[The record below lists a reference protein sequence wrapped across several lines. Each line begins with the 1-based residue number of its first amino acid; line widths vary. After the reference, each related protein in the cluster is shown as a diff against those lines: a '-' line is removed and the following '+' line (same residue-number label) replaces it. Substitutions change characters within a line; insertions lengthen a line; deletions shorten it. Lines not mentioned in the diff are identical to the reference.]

1 MLYRAG
7 VLFPHGG
14 ATPAG
19 NINMLK
25 NKRLKGVNLGGWL
38 LMEGY
43 ILGGRNISESEFK
56 RNFSK
61 IHGAVGLREFERLF
75 RDNFI
80 REVDFKNI
88 SEMGAN
94 VVRLPFNHRLI
105 ETRPFVYS
113 EEGFSYLNQALDWA
127 RKYSLGVILDL
138 HAAPGAQNCD
148 WHSDS
153 DGRARLWENKEYQ
166 ERTYLLWERI
176 ADRFKDK
183 PALIGYDVLNEPVIA
198 KEKIA
203 RLKNFYKN
211 ALRRIKA
218 VDKGH
223 LIFLEG
229 NLWAT
234 QIDFL
239 DELIEDNARL
249 SIHAYEPLS
258 YTFNFTPLQGFPGT
272 INVEKWDKARIHRY
286 LKPYAD
292 FARENKVRILA
303 GEFGINWRGGFWG
316 ELDWLGSILDFFEG
330 AGFDYT
336 YWTYKAMAGSVFPD
350 GLYQYLPNNNYI
362 LREGPVY
369 GWENYIKLWKTDK
382 NKIVDFWRTGNF
394 TPNQR
399 LISRLKRS
407 FNAKNNRSADQ
418 PGC

>member
-127 RKYSLGVILDL
+127 QKYSLGVILDL

-258 YTFNFTPLQGFPGT
+258 YTFNFTPLRGFPGT

-292 FARENKVRILA
+292 FARKSKVNRIFA

-362 LREGPVY
+362 RREGPVY
-369 GWENYIKLWKTDK
+369 GWENYTRLWKTDK
-382 NKIVDFWRTGNF
+382 DKIVDFWKSERF
-394 TPNQR
+394 TPNQK
-399 LISRLKRS
+399 LISLLKRH
-407 FNAKNNRSADQ
+407 FNAKNNA
-418 PGC
+418 